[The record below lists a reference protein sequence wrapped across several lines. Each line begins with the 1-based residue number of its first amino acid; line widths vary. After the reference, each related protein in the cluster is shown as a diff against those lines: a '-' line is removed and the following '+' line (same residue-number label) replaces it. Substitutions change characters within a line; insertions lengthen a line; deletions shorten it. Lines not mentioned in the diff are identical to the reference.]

1 MLFRS
6 LNLFRKMPTA
16 LAPVHVI
23 DCRAQADDLILKTL
37 DELQILD
44 SLAEAGVRFTF
55 LLFPSEDTESMSNLM
70 ELFDFAGDR
79 VDYVIVHN
87 PAKVRSDLF
96 SGSGL
101 EKELLEFGARSLIL
115 PSITPVTLNAIKRA
129 EAAANRKLSFGE
141 VTRSEAGH
149 LERML
154 AGEMQWAMQRM
165 FPQYL
170 AAAELLLPTELV
182 PDGAGL
188 TPAKPEAKAPRQRH
202 LNLGE

>member
-1 MLFRS
+1 
-6 LNLFRKMPTA
+6 
-16 LAPVHVI
+16 
-23 DCRAQADDLILKTL
+23 
-37 DELQILD
+37 
-44 SLAEAGVRFTF
+44 
-55 LLFPSEDTESMSNLM
+55 M
-70 ELFDFAGDR
+70 ELFDLAWDR

-87 PAKVRSDLF
+87 PAMVRSDLF

-101 EKELLEFGARSLIL
+101 EKELLGFGARSLIL

-129 EAAANRKLSFGE
+129 EATANRKLSFGE
-141 VTRSEAGH
+141 VTRSDAGH

-170 AAAELLLPTELV
+170 AAAELLLPTDLI

-188 TPAKPEAKAPRQRH
+188 PPAKPEAKAPRQRH